1 MVIVVNADDF
11 GASEETVRA
20 TIECFE
26 AGALTSATIMP
37 GMPATEAAL
46 AYARSRPDLGFGVHL
61 SFVANG
67 LERPL
72 SDPSGLSG
80 LVDDDGRFRRAGDAR
95 RLALQRRIPVRSIVR
110 EAEAQLTAIR
120 EGGVEI
126 SHVDSH
132 RHMHKLGPFREA
144 LALVLPRFG
153 IRRVRNAQ
161 DVWLRRHVK
170 SPTFWYGRV
179 WRRRLMSLFT
189 TTEHFYMPTSADD
202 RGWADALLGVAR
214 GLPGRSLEIGVHPGY
229 DEDWRD
235 DERRTALVFA
245 AAAREQGHEL
255 VPWSEVPAGR

>member
-1 MVIVVNADDF
+1 MDALLVVVIVLVVLLALAAALVLARRRGGDREEQRRVEARARSAE
-11 GASEETVRA
+11 GERKRTETVE
-20 TIECFE
+20 IE
-26 AGALTSATIMP
+26 
-37 GMPATEAAL
+37 
-46 AYARSRPDLGFGVHL
+46 
-61 SFVANG
+61 
-67 LERPL
+67 
-72 SDPSGLSG
+72 
-80 LVDDDGRFRRAGDAR
+80 
-95 RLALQRRIPVRSIVR
+95 R
-110 EAEAQLTAIR
+110 EAEAQLAYFRDHGIT
-120 EGGVEI
+120 V

-179 WRRRLMSLFT
+179 WRRRLMSLFA

-202 RGWADALLGVAR
+202 RGWSDALLGVVR
-214 GLPGRSLEIGVHPGY
+214 GLPGGSLEIGVHPGY

-235 DERRTALVFA
+235 DERRTALAFA
-245 AAAREQGHEL
+245 AAAREQGHRL